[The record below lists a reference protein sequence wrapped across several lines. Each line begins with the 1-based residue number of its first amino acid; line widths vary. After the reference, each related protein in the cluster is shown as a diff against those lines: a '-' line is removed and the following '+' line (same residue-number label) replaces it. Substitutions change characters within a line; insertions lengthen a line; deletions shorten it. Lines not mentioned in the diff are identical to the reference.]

1 MTAECT
7 VSILQH
13 SALAPSTSRRREVT
27 RVVCVNICILRD
39 FHAAIIN
46 LHTEASL
53 SLTKYPTLT
62 SHQTAPPTSPLIP
75 HTSHLTPHT
84 SHQHLH
90 WQWHSQTNKPA
101 VLRDKRR
108 FIWNISLKY
117 LWISNKFL
125 VDQLR
130 LTFLRLY
137 LNLIKVSAGQEC
149 SWWIWKDRA
158 DHTDHVTLLISPIVR
173 AI

>member
-1 MTAECT
+1 MVAECT

-13 SALAPSTSRRREVT
+13 SALAPSNSRRREVT

-75 HTSHLTPHT
+75 HTSHLTPHLSYLTPHTPLLTPHLSYLTPHFSLLTPLT
-84 SHQHLH
+84 SHLRTHTNTFTDNDIVK
-90 WQWHSQTNKPA
+90 QTNLP
-101 VLRDKRR
+101 
-108 FIWNISLKY
+108 Y
-117 LWISNKFL
+117 
-125 VDQLR
+125 
-130 LTFLRLY
+130 
-137 LNLIKVSAGQEC
+137 
-149 SWWIWKDRA
+149 
-158 DHTDHVTLLISPIVR
+158 
-173 AI
+173 

>member
-1 MTAECT
+1 MVAECT

-13 SALAPSTSRRREVT
+13 SALAPSNSRRREVT

-75 HTSHLTPHT
+75 HTSPLIPHTSHLTPHT
-84 SHQHLH
+84 SHLTSHTSHLTSHYSHLSPHTSHFTPHNSHQHL
-90 WQWHSQTNKPA
+90 Q
-101 VLRDKRR
+101 
-108 FIWNISLKY
+108 
-117 LWISNKFL
+117 
-125 VDQLR
+125 
-130 LTFLRLY
+130 
-137 LNLIKVSAGQEC
+137 
-149 SWWIWKDRA
+149 
-158 DHTDHVTLLISPIVR
+158 
-173 AI
+173 